1 VTTAIQKTET
11 VSSIAPF
18 FTAEQE
24 KMILSSFLG
33 GASREEAAVLMEVAR
48 VRRLNP
54 LLRQIHFVKRWD
66 SQKRE
71 EVWAYQTSIDGLRA
85 IAERTGRYEGQTPPQ
100 WCGSDGVWHDV
111 WLAKTPP
118 AAARVG
124 VYKQGFREPL
134 YGIARWESYVQ
145 TKKDGS
151 VTQFWSRMADL
162 MLSKCAEALALRK
175 AFPEDMSGLY
185 TGEEMGGEAGEPV
198 EPVPTTRAEL
208 VKALVTHDA
217 PDAGARQAPV
227 VEAAKEVKAAAPPP
241 YVMALWNRLV
251 AEMGEAKAKQKPK
264 TKAAWEA
271 ASRAVFG
278 EQPKPSAE
286 WAVEDAA
293 KVEKHL
299 FDVSF

>member
-1 VTTAIQKTET
+1 
-11 VSSIAPF
+11 
-18 FTAEQE
+18 
-24 KMILSSFLG
+24 
-33 GASREEAAVLMEVAR
+33 
-48 VRRLNP
+48 
-54 LLRQIHFVKRWD
+54 
-66 SQKRE
+66 
-71 EVWAYQTSIDGLRA
+71 
-85 IAERTGRYEGQTPPQ
+85 
-100 WCGSDGVWHDV
+100 
-111 WLAKTPP
+111 
-118 AAARVG
+118 
-124 VYKQGFREPL
+124 
-134 YGIARWESYVQ
+134 
-145 TKKDGS
+145 
-151 VTQFWSRMADL
+151 
-162 MLSKCAEALALRK
+162 
-175 AFPEDMSGLY
+175 
-185 TGEEMGGEAGEPV
+185 MGGEAGEPV